1 MPYRHS
7 DEHDQNASENRQDD
21 SPRRRPVEP
30 GAQFLEMQVADE
42 PDDRDAERYHQH
54 QENDPAFAP
63 FFPQRLSPAV
73 RSSFIAPASVL
84 ERDRN
89 IQPAPAFARPG
100 QQLFPLPPRRFLR
113 PSPRLRDHPHEYFQF
128 SPQSRIPL

>member
-30 GAQFLEMQVADE
+30 GAQVLEMQVADE
-42 PDDRDAERYHQH
+42 PDDRDAERYHQY
-54 QENDPAFAP
+54 QENNSAFAP

-89 IQPAPAFARPG
+89 IQPAPAFAPPG
-100 QQLFPLPPRRFLR
+100 QQFFPLSPRRFLR
-113 PSPRLRDHPHEYFQF
+113 HSRRFRDHPLEFFH
-128 SPQSRIPL
+128 LAA